1 MAEGKTNG
9 RQGNAEGPE
18 QALNIGQYNI
28 GQYNEARYRVLAE
41 QSGVMITLHRPGDW
55 AYISVNPAVE
65 QLTGF
70 TAAELMGVPAYEMF
84 HPEDAEAMKQKLIP
98 AIYQHGTRTFRYR
111 SRDKSG
117 KYTWLESTHRSIR
130 DSQTGELKEIV
141 AVTRDVHQEVEA
153 EQAIKRLADVVE
165 ASADLII
172 FCDQQHQLSYL
183 NQAASQAWPVDL
195 ADEPH
200 LKQLMSVESYQK
212 LRTIA
217 FQVAEQKGRWQGAIR
232 LQSSKQPERF
242 WQLEQ
247 LIAPQGNNDVAGKFY
262 SLIIRDRSDEVL
274 AKARLQEKQTELAHS
289 ARIMTLGEMAS
300 GLAHE
305 INQPLATLLNYARG
319 GLRKIERGEALEQS
333 RVKQLLLGVEKQSQR
348 AAEIISHL
356 RKLVKKKSYQ
366 RQAVNIAESINSSLS
381 FIAHELGA
389 SAVQIQF
396 DAGDKPLLVMAD
408 QVQLEQVWL
417 NLLRNGIEAFA
428 EQERKTIKIT
438 MGLDDAGQ
446 IQLHFIDNASGIDED
461 FIAQVFEPYCT
472 TKIDGLGLGLSIS
485 RSIIEAHGGQIKVE
499 SQTQSP
505 SGSCFMIILKCH
517 ES

>member
-1 MAEGKTNG
+1 MVERKTNQ
-9 RQGNAEGPE
+9 RQDPAEAAE
-18 QALNIGQYNI
+18 QALDLGQYNLS
-28 GQYNEARYRVLAE
+28 QYSEARYRVLAE

-98 AIYQHGTRTFRYR
+98 AIYKHGTRTFRYR
-111 SRDKSG
+111 SRGKSG

-130 DSQTGELKEIV
+130 DTETGELKEIV
-141 AVTRDVHQEVEA
+141 AVTRDVNQEVEA

-195 ADEPH
+195 EDSPH
-200 LKQLMSVESYQK
+200 LKQLMSLESYQK

-274 AKARLQEKQTELAHS
+274 AKAKLQEKQTELAHS

-319 GLRKIERGEALEQS
+319 GLRKIESGEVLQQS

-348 AAEIISHL
+348 AAEIVSHL
-356 RKLVKKKSYQ
+356 RKLVKKQAYQ
-366 RQAVNIAESINSSLS
+366 RQAVDIAESINSSLS
-381 FIAHELGA
+381 FIAHELEAAG
-389 SAVQIQF
+389 VQLRF
-396 DAGDKPLLVMAD
+396 DAGDQPLLAMAD

-428 EQERKTIKIT
+428 GQKRKTIDIN
-438 MGLDDAGQ
+438 MGLDESGQ
-446 IQLHFIDNASGIDED
+446 IRLHFIDNAAGIADD

-472 TKIDGLGLGLSIS
+472 TKVAGLGLGLSIS

-499 SQTQSP
+499 SQSESP
-505 SGSCFMIILKCH
+505 SGSCFIILLKRH